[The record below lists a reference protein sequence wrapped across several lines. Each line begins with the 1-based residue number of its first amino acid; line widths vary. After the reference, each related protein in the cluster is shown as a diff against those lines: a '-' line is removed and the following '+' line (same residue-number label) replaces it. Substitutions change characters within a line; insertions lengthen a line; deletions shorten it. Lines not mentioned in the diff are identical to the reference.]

1 MPSAVALYTREAVSD
16 VLSAG
21 GSGNWATRLDR
32 AQKYPYLVLVRNRRH
47 PSSPSD
53 ADHGTAFLVG
63 RVAGAREVA
72 DIATN
77 GKPRVFIEISEW
89 AKVTV
94 RNAWKTNSSNPVWYT
109 DFETLG
115 IEEDQLKFQPLPR
128 PLVSNERGLQDMP
141 PSLVQPRSLTEVK
154 REIARLYGVP
164 ENAVEIIIRH

>member
-1 MPSAVALYTREAVSD
+1 MPHAIAVYTREAVSE

-32 AQKYPYLVLVRNRRH
+32 AQKYPYVVLVRNRRH

-72 DIATN
+72 AIAAN

-94 RNAWKTNSSNPVWYT
+94 HNAWKTKSTNPVWYT

-115 IEEDQLKFQPLPR
+115 IREGELNFQPLP
-128 PLVSNERGLQDMP
+128 VAIEGAVQDMP
-141 PSLVQPRSLTEVK
+141 PSPAAAKSLTEIK
-154 REIARLYGVP
+154 REIGRLYGVL
-164 ENAVEIIIRH
+164 ENAVEIIIRP